1 MTILHFSDLHLD
13 MPFASSQMP
22 SEVARG
28 CRLRLRQTLQALMD
42 LAVEHRVD
50 AVTIAGDL
58 FEGDRVTADTIAFLD
73 DSFARLAPIPVIIAP
88 GNHDYFNQLSPYCR
102 HEWPENVLIFSAPR
116 LQSIQLPGQVVIW
129 GMAHTIPVVKENPLQ
144 GFRVPDDGKR
154 HLLLLHGAET
164 GNPDEDRASYAP
176 FRSEDLEA
184 AGFAFALLGHFHKF
198 RLLQGKNLLGVYP
211 GSPQPLSF
219 GEAGKHGAV
228 LVKIKAEADEVHCES
243 LDTVTQA
250 FTRLE
255 LDAAPYSNTVALAE
269 AVISAIPHKAP
280 KANFLRLKLRGLQPP
295 GSEIDLEL
303 LEQHLADFFDFIIIQ
318 DERRS
323 RSDAERIATEPTLRG
338 NFAKTLLKMLDEEPE
353 DKGLIRLALDLG
365 LKAFSGEKLV

>member
-28 CRLRLRQTLQALMD
+28 CRLRLRQTLMALMD

-58 FEGDRVTADTIAFLD
+58 FEGDRATADTIAFLD
-73 DSFARLAPIPVIIAP
+73 ESFARLAPIPVVIAP
-88 GNHDYFNQLSPYCR
+88 GNHDYYNRLSPYAR

-116 LQSIQLPGQVVIW
+116 LQSIQLPDQIVIW

-154 HLLLLHGAET
+154 HMLLMHGAET
-164 GNPDEDRASYAP
+164 GNPDEERAGYAP
-176 FRSEDLEA
+176 FRSDDLKS
-184 AGFAFALLGHFHKF
+184 AGFTFALLGHFHKF
-198 RLLQGKNLLGVYP
+198 KILQADKPLGVYP
-211 GSPQPLSF
+211 GSPQPLTF
-219 GEAGKHGAV
+219 GDAGRHCAA
-228 LVKIKAEADEVHCES
+228 LVKITADSVQCEC
-243 LDTVTQA
+243 LNTATQA
-250 FTRLE
+250 FTSLE
-255 LDAAPYSNTVALAE
+255 IDPEPYSNTVALAE
-269 AVISAIPHKAP
+269 AVISAVPKKAS
-280 KANFLRLKLRGLQPP
+280 KANFLRLKLRGQQRS

-303 LEQHLADFFDFIIIQ
+303 LEQHLADFFDLIIIR

-323 RSDAERIATEPTLRG
+323 YSDAERIAAEPTLRG
-338 NFAKTLLKMLDEEPE
+338 TFAKTLLKMLDEEPE
-353 DKGLIRLALDLG
+353 DQDLIRLALDLG
-365 LKAFSGEKLV
+365 LKAFAGGNLA